1 MVEII
6 NDLLKF
12 SLKSELIM
20 PDEIDEILDMLTN
33 YMVDHFQTEDEL
45 MLAYQELRHTKK
57 IAIM

>member
-20 PDEIDEILDMLTN
+20 PDEIDEILDRLTN